1 MRKYSDVTHEVKP
14 VTSGHRVVLTYN
26 VINDSK
32 SQLME
37 MPTASTLGDT
47 DNQLRQVLKLW
58 GAEGAYDYEGQSFD
72 FVCHQLSHQYTKSSL
87 SLSRL
92 VGDDLKTVNKIASIA
107 KETGFLVYLSI
118 VERKLEG
125 GCDEEDPRHEIIDEI
140 DSHWKL
146 KKIVNVEDQKIGQ
159 NVMIKQSNMV
169 DFENFDHPDKR
180 DYSGWTGNEG
190 TSTTLNDLCVFSII
204 ATEASIR
211 AADSFLGGDPYAR
224 E

>member
-1 MRKYSDVTHEVKP
+1 
-14 VTSGHRVVLTYN
+14 
-26 VINDSK
+26 
-32 SQLME
+32 
-37 MPTASTLGDT
+37 MPNASNLGDT

-58 GAEGAYDYEGQSFD
+58 GAEGAVDYEDQPVD
-72 FVCHQLSHQYTKSSL
+72 FVCHQLSHQYTESSL

-92 VGDDLKTVNKIASIA
+92 VGEDLKTVNKIASIA

-125 GCDEEDPRHEIIDEI
+125 GCDEDDPSHEIVDEI

-146 KKIVNVEDQKIGQ
+146 KKIVNLEDQKIGQ

-169 DFENFDHPDKR
+169 DFENFDHPDKE

-190 TSTTLNDLCVFSII
+190 ASTTLWYKRSVRRL
-204 ATEASIR
+204 
-211 AADSFLGGDPYAR
+211 
-224 E
+224 